1 MCQSFGNMGLS
12 KAEAEINAHEQ
23 NNASSLTSEIKPFT
37 TKAPT
42 HVIEALDL
50 LAGHFGMTR
59 NALVLK
65 LINQY
70 LGQAFSEYSSGY
82 NSVFS
87 NPDVSDEQ
95 QIIRDIES
103 LTDQADVSDQ
113 AKQYVHRLVLDH
125 LMST

>member
-12 KAEAEINAHEQ
+12 KEEINAHEQ

-42 HVIEALDL
+42 HIIEALDL

>member
-42 HVIEALDL
+42 HIIEALDL

-70 LGQAFSEYSSGY
+70 LGQAFSEYSFGY
-82 NSVFS
+82 NSVFN

-103 LTDQADVSDQ
+103 LTEQADVSEQ
-113 AKQYVHRLVLDH
+113 AKEYVHRLVVDH

>member
-103 LTDQADVSDQ
+103 LTKQADVSEQTKD
-113 AKQYVHRLVLDH
+113 YVHRLVVDH